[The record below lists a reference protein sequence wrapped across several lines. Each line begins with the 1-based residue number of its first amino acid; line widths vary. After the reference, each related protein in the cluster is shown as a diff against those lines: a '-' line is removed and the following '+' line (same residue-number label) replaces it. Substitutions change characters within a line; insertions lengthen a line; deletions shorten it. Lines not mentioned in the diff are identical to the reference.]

1 MKRILLIDGE
11 NLKGK
16 IKAVF
21 DIQREGNLVWH
32 NYNLKDFSRRFSR
45 GLEIDKYN
53 HEIFSY

>member
-32 NYNLKDFSRRFSR
+32 NYNFK
-45 GLEIDKYN
+45 GLFEKVLEGVGD
-53 HEIFSY
+53 